1 MSEVTM
7 LVCQEFG
14 KINSPRSAIVNIELQ
29 HNEVILEEIHGWDL
43 SDVSALVHGTN
54 VDNVRNT
61 HHCYVFP
68 EPSYHVLLISSSN
81 ADTFRMNSN
90 IEVLRVIIGN
100 LNRLDVEKVN
110 ISEGL
115 KGKICIDKIL
125 WTPKQTT
132 MG

>member
-1 MSEVTM
+1 M

-61 HHCYVFP
+61 HHCYVFR
-68 EPSYHVLLISSSN
+68 SQVITSFSSRVQRGHLL
-81 ADTFRMNSN
+81 
-90 IEVLRVIIGN
+90 E
-100 LNRLDVEKVN
+100 
-110 ISEGL
+110 
-115 KGKICIDKIL
+115 
-125 WTPKQTT
+125 
-132 MG
+132 